1 MANIK
6 YAGKIDGTSL
16 PRIQKFFILGAKDIA
31 EGTPIAI
38 KDDNTPS
45 TTFDANTTGMFGV
58 TARDYKCTADEFNP
72 ENGTSYVSVNVSPD
86 AVYELPLTKTV
97 TAATSMNDG
106 SITLTTTE
114 FNNVAESL
122 TGVALKL
129 IKHGS
134 NPAKN
139 AIKIGEEH
147 VISAYEVT
155 TAGKL
160 ELYFN
165 TAPAVT
171 AGDEYLLVPHP
182 SFDRLTIKNG
192 DVSIATAAAD
202 KSYFTVV
209 ECDSKKDVAYIRP
222 KNYLA

>member
-6 YAGKIDGTSL
+6 FAGKIDGSSL

-38 KDDNTPS
+38 KNDNTPS

-58 TARDYKCTADEFNP
+58 TAREYKSKADEFNP
-72 ENGTSYVSVNVSPD
+72 ENGTSYVNVIVSPD

-97 TAATSMNDG
+97 KAATSMNDG

-122 TGVALKL
+122 TGVSLKL
-129 IKHGS
+129 IQHGA
-134 NPAKN
+134 NPTKN

-165 TAPAVT
+165 TTPAVT
-171 AGDEYLLVPHP
+171 AGDEYLIVPHP
-182 SFDRLTIKNG
+182 GFDRLTIKNG
-192 DVSIATAAAD
+192 DVVISTATTD

-209 ECDSKKDVAYIRP
+209 GCDTKKNVAYIKA